1 MSRFECWSDDR
12 PGIQVA
18 FVEEPTPDKAAE
30 EFFRTSLWR
39 EDPGVSVVV
48 IVSTE
53 DGEVFK
59 YRVRSILMLESKLI
73 EENHSAQ
80 I

>member
-18 FVEEPTPDKAAE
+18 FVEEPTPAEAAE
-30 EFFRTSLWR
+30 AYYKEWILHKDT
-39 EDPGVSVVV
+39 EEGVEV

-53 DGEVFK
+53 DGEVRR
-59 YRVRSILMLESKLI
+59 YQVETIITVVSKMKI
-73 EENHSAQ
+73 KEKV
-80 I
+80 